1 MASDS
6 DIRKKLIQSK
16 PTDQTRRFIA
26 HSQRTTSRTNP
37 DTVRKTS
44 GGDRDSMS
52 ENQIARARLVT
63 KQIQDWEDTTQE
75 LRKTN
80 ERLRK
85 ILDATIQ
92 AMARTVEVRDP
103 YTAGHQRRVTDL
115 ACAIGVEMGLSG
127 DKIYA
132 IRTAGAIHDIGMI
145 SVPAEILSKTGKL
158 TEIEF
163 GMIKSHPQVGYEIL
177 KEIDFPWDV
186 ARIVLQHHER
196 TDGSGYPQSIRGKDI
211 LLEAR
216 IIGLA
221 DVVEAMASHR
231 PYRPA
236 LGIEKA
242 LEEILRNRDTLY
254 YPEITDACLRLFR
267 QKGFKLKA

>member
-1 MASDS
+1 MSKNRPADV
-6 DIRKKLIQSK
+6 RLI
-16 PTDQTRRFIA
+16 TR
-26 HSQRTTSRTNP
+26 QVGN
-37 DTVRKTS
+37 
-44 GGDRDSMS
+44 GGNTA
-52 ENQIARARLVT
+52 E
-63 KQIQDWEDTTQE
+63 E

-80 ERLRK
+80 EKLLK
-85 ILDATIQ
+85 ILNATIQ
-92 AMARTVEVRDP
+92 AMVRTVEVRDP

-115 ACAIGVEMGLSG
+115 ACAIGVEMGLSD
-127 DKIYA
+127 DKMDA
-132 IRTAGAIHDIGMI
+132 IRTAGSIHDLGMI

-163 GMIKSHPQVGYEIL
+163 GMIKSHPHVGYEIL

-196 TDGSGYPQSIRGKDI
+196 TDGSGYPQGLKGQNI

-236 LGIEKA
+236 LGIDKA
-242 LEEILRNRDTLY
+242 LEEISRNRGILY
-254 YPEITDACLRLFR
+254 DLEAGDACLSTFR
-267 QKGFKLKA
+267 HKVFRFKE

>member
-1 MASDS
+1 MSED
-6 DIRKKLIQSK
+6 R
-16 PTDQTRRFIA
+16 PTDEGSVIEE
-26 HSQRTTSRTNP
+26 TNNWAN
-37 DTVRKTS
+37 V
-44 GGDRDSMS
+44 
-52 ENQIARARLVT
+52 
-63 KQIQDWEDTTQE
+63 TQE

-85 ILDATIQ
+85 VLDATIQ
-92 AMARTVEVRDP
+92 AMARTVEARDP

-115 ACAIGVEMGLSG
+115 ACAIGAEMGLSD

-145 SVPAEILSKTGKL
+145 SVPAEILSKPGKL

-163 GMIKSHPQVGYEIL
+163 GMIRSHPQVGYDIL
-177 KEIDFPWDV
+177 KDIDFPWDV

-196 TDGSGYPQSIRGKDI
+196 TDGSGYPRSIRGEDI

-236 LGIEKA
+236 LGVDMA
-242 LEEILRNRDTLY
+242 LEEISRNRGALY
-254 YPEITDACLRLFR
+254 HPEIADSCLRLFR

>member
-1 MASDS
+1 M
-6 DIRKKLIQSK
+6 
-16 PTDQTRRFIA
+16 
-26 HSQRTTSRTNP
+26 N
-37 DTVRKTS
+37 
-44 GGDRDSMS
+44 
-52 ENQIARARLVT
+52 ENRAAGVKRVT
-63 KQIQDWEDTTQE
+63 KWFGNWKDTTRE
-75 LRKTN
+75 LRETN

-85 ILDATIQ
+85 VLDATIQ

-115 ACAIGVEMGLSG
+115 ACAIGIEMGLS
-127 DKIYA
+127 DDRIYA

-158 TEIEF
+158 TEIEL
-163 GMIKSHPQVGYEIL
+163 GIIKSHPQVGYEIL
-177 KEIDFPWDV
+177 KDIDFPWDV
-186 ARIVLQHHER
+186 AGIVLQHHER
-196 TDGSGYPQSIRGKDI
+196 TDGSGYPQSVRGEDI

-236 LGIEKA
+236 LGIDKA
-242 LEEILRNRDTLY
+242 LEEISHRRGTLY
-254 YPEITDACLRLFR
+254 YPEIADACLRLFT

>member
-1 MASDS
+1 
-6 DIRKKLIQSK
+6 
-16 PTDQTRRFIA
+16 
-26 HSQRTTSRTNP
+26 
-37 DTVRKTS
+37 
-44 GGDRDSMS
+44 MS
-52 ENQIARARLVT
+52 EDRAT
-63 KQIQDWEDTTQE
+63 DEESFIEATHNWESATQE

-85 ILDATIQ
+85 VLDATIQ

-115 ACAIGVEMGLSG
+115 ACAIGAEMGLSD

-145 SVPAEILSKTGKL
+145 SVPAEILSKPGKL

-163 GMIKSHPQVGYEIL
+163 GMIKSHPHVGYEIL
-177 KEIDFPWDV
+177 KDIDFPWDV

-196 TDGSGYPQSIRGKDI
+196 TDGSGYPQCIREKDI

-236 LGIEKA
+236 LGIGKA

-254 YPEITDACLRLFR
+254 YPEIADACLRLFR